1 MLTLS
6 IILILSHP
14 LGSNGTFI
22 IISLLFIWGLLRLT
36 KRIKLRELKI
46 LFVLL
51 RDWIIMSVA
60 GINWSVRYVELGY
73 GPAIDLLSHVPR
85 LIISLIILSAL
96 IHHQLFATKIFP

>member
-1 MLTLS
+1 
-6 IILILSHP
+6 
-14 LGSNGTFI
+14 
-22 IISLLFIWGLLRLT
+22 
-36 KRIKLRELKI
+36 
-46 LFVLL
+46 
-51 RDWIIMSVA
+51 MSVA